1 MIVMI
6 AEKYPPAFLHGVE
19 SFNRGAYF
27 DAHDRWEECWIAE
40 GRPAEGFFKGLI
52 QAAVAMHH
60 LSKGNLG
67 GAQKLL
73 VRSRECL
80 GRCRPSRFG
89 LAVDDLL
96 DQMAACMNPSAV
108 NSPVVKRFDP
118 RRGPQ
123 IQLNPPAFV
132 LSE

>member
-1 MIVMI
+1 MVN
-6 AEKYPPAFLHGVE
+6 EKYSPAYLRGIE

-27 DAHDRWEECWIAE
+27 DAHDCWEECWIAE
-40 GRPAEGFFKGLI
+40 GRPTDGFFKGLI

-60 LSKGNLG
+60 LSKGNLS

-73 VRSRECL
+73 ARSRECL
-80 GRCRPSRFG
+80 APCRPNRHG
-89 LAVDDLL
+89 LGVEKLL
-96 DQMAACMNPSAV
+96 DRMEACMSPSAV
-108 NSPVVKRFDP
+108 NSPIAPPFDP

-123 IQLNPPAFV
+123 IQLDPPACV

>member
-1 MIVMI
+1 MVV
-6 AEKYPPAFLHGVE
+6 EKYSPAYLRGID

-27 DAHDRWEECWIAE
+27 DAHDCWEECWIAE
-40 GRPAEGFFKGLI
+40 GRPAHGFFKGLI

-60 LSKGNLG
+60 WSKGNLS

-73 VRSRECL
+73 ARCRECL
-80 GRCRPSRFG
+80 APCRPRRDSLDVEELLDRMEVCINSS
-89 LAVDDLL
+89 AVD
-96 DQMAACMNPSAV
+96 
-108 NSPVVKRFDP
+108 SPILRPFDP

-123 IQLNPPAFV
+123 IQLDPPAIA

>member
-1 MIVMI
+1 MV
-6 AEKYPPAFLHGVE
+6 EEQSSPAYLRGIE

-27 DAHDRWEECWIAE
+27 DAHDRWEECWIAA
-40 GRPAEGFFKGLI
+40 GRPRYGFFKGLI

-60 LSKGNLG
+60 LRRKNLA

-73 VRSRECL
+73 AQCHECL
-80 GRCRPSRFG
+80 APCRPSRLG
-89 LAVDDLL
+89 LDVDVFLIQL
-96 DQMAACMNPSAV
+96 DACVAPGTV
-108 NSPVVKRFDP
+108 NSPISPPFDP

-123 IQLNPPAFV
+123 IQLGPSACA